1 MKVGK
6 LPSFPWY
13 LRLLAFLAIGGVLYA
28 GFWYF
33 VTSGTRKATK
43 EMQAEI
49 ADLKPRN
56 AQSAIVQQN
65 LNNFK
70 ALYKAR
76 EEEYAELKAL
86 LPEQKELTMVLQG
99 IQDRAKNSG
108 LVLMRFNPKED
119 TQQDNYSGK
128 KIDVNVISGFTSLR
142 AFFDQLA
149 HYQRIVSITNFELK
163 QMEKQSLTKTVEAR
177 FDLTAYYVS
186 SERLNQAPAPN
197 AKPAAGG
204 AVPGGKA
211 AGEIDMVTFRKTML
225 WPGKP
230 LSRSWSSGR
239 KVKNDI
245 VVSSGSPPVSNWVV
259 EARRQGISS
268 DSGSSSPSAIAS
280 PAHKKMKRRFCFPDG
295 TPGTPSGQSNA
306 WALKALSCWG

>member
-108 LVLMRFNPKED
+108 LVLMRFNPRED

-142 AFFDQLA
+142 TFFDQLA

-186 SERLNQAPAPN
+186 SERLQSQVPAPN
-197 AKPAAGG
+197 NKPAGGG
-204 AVPGGKA
+204 AVPAPA
-211 AGEIDMVTFRKTML
+211 A
-225 WPGKP
+225 
-230 LSRSWSSGR
+230 
-239 KVKNDI
+239 
-245 VVSSGSPPVSNWVV
+245 
-259 EARRQGISS
+259 
-268 DSGSSSPSAIAS
+268 
-280 PAHKKMKRRFCFPDG
+280 PAPQPAK
-295 TPGTPSGQSNA
+295 
-306 WALKALSCWG
+306 